1 MREERANFRFLL
13 AVAAL
18 LFVAAIVSVGALA
31 SLVNA
36 GDSSV
41 ADSSS
46 SYDVSAPVNDLPRN
60 NTQAASNAK

>member
-18 LFVAAIVSVGALA
+18 LLVAAIVSVGAFA

-36 GDSSV
+36 GGSSV

-46 SYDVSAPVNDLPRN
+46 SYDVSAPVNDLPR
-60 NTQAASNAK
+60 SNAQTASSLR

>member
-18 LFVAAIVSVGALA
+18 LFVAALISVGALA

-36 GDSSV
+36 GGSSA
-41 ADSSS
+41 ADSAS
-46 SYDVSAPVNDLPRN
+46 SYDVSAPVNDLPRS
-60 NTQAASNAK
+60 NTSSVSNGR